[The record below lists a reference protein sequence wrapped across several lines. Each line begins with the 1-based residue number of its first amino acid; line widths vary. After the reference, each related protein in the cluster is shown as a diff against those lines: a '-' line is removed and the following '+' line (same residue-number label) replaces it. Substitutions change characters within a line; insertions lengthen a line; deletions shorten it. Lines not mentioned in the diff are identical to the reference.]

1 MKAFLKNN
9 PQSPRKTRLVAD
21 LIRGKSV
28 DRARRLLAFGQGK
41 SAPVIGKLLESAV
54 ANARHSGGSVDNLF
68 VKEILVDAGIVMKRM
83 EPKARGQGAIIRHR
97 TSRISLVLGEMTKKG
112 SKKVDISAM
121 GDDIQAPVAAKKVVA
136 KKTVAKK
143 TAKKVAKN

>member
-21 LIRGKSV
+21 MIRGKSV
-28 DRARRLLAFGQGK
+28 LRARRALAFGQGK
-41 SAPVIGKLLESAV
+41 SAPAIAKLLESAV
-54 ANARHSGGSVDNLF
+54 SNARQSGNNVDNLF

-97 TSRISLVLGEMTKKG
+97 TSRITLTLGEMTKKA
-112 SKKVDISAM
+112 SS
-121 GDDIQAPVAAKKVVA
+121 QEPVASSVKKSAV

-143 TAKKVAKN
+143 VAAKKVAKKAAK